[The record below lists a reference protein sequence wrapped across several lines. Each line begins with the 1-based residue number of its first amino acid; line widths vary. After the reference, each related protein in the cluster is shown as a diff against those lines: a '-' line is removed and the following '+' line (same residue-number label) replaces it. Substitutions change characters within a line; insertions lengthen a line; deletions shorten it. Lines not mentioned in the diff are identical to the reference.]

1 MRKCCHPETGQGP
14 ICLAPNWK
22 GFEAK
27 ELKPFSKTSCTYSL
41 RSKMWPFCIYCTVKR
56 QVKEH
61 LRYPR
66 GLRKENIYQCLLKQ
80 KGLWEW
86 RPWICTLTA
95 PPSLLVIG
103 YRAFQLPGCVN
114 CTPEIVLCITF
125 NSHSIANKWKGG
137 NTIRWDDLFLK
148 HKFLFNINVKT

>member
-1 MRKCCHPETGQGP
+1 MLGSK
-14 ICLAPNWK
+14 
-22 GFEAK
+22 
-27 ELKPFSKTSCTYSL
+27 LKRFWGWRVKATQQTSCTNFL
-41 RSKMWPFCIYCTVKR
+41 LSKMWPSCVYCTVKR
-56 QVKEH
+56 QVKER

-103 YRAFQLPGCVN
+103 YRAFLLPRRVN
-114 CTPEIVLCITF
+114 CTPEIVLCVTF